1 MNIYEKSTQY
11 LTQKGRI
18 WYIESINL
26 TLIDMSFSEAFH
38 PDNKDL
44 LKTDEE
50 ARYVAGES
58 IDGAAVGWEK
68 PQDKADKTSKNKEES
83 EWNKEEP
90 KQKVV
95 SIDETKAQNE
105 LSKIKIKNALA
116 KNPDW
121 PPKSENPESAAA
133 ERATL
138 ETSLNAYT

>member
-68 PQDKADKTSKNKEES
+68 PQDKADKSSGSKEYS
-83 EWNKEEP
+83 EWEE
-90 KQKVV
+90 KKTEKKIT
-95 SIDETKAQNE
+95 SIDETRAKNK
-105 LSKIKIKNALA
+105 LSKIELKNALE

>member
-18 WYIESINL
+18 WYIGSIKL

-58 IDGAAVGWEK
+58 IDGAAVDWGK
-68 PQDKADKTSKNKEES
+68 PQDKADKSSESKEDS
-83 EWNKEEP
+83 EWDKKKPE
-90 KQKVV
+90 KKIT
-95 SIDETKAQNE
+95 SIDETRAKNE
-105 LSKIKIKNALA
+105 LSKIELKNALE

-133 ERATL
+133 EIATL